1 MSPGLPL
8 RATPTDYPGVFGI
21 KTQPGG
27 LEWVTSSSWA
37 VSGKWGFLPKIGGR
51 IKEML
56 RSALTPIKWSIR
68 GPDLFFVR
76 VGVSALNLILA
87 GLGVLLAAGRIARAV
102 CVRVSAQEPVWVV
115 VENSGSAARPGGLR
129 PQLAQP
135 A

>member
-8 RATPTDYPGVFGI
+8 WATHTDYPGVFGI

-56 RSALTPIKWSIR
+56 RSALTPIKCSVR
-68 GPDLFFVR
+68 GAWFVLCPSRCFCPELDL
-76 VGVSALNLILA
+76 G
-87 GLGVLLAAGRIARAV
+87 GLRVLLAAGRIVRAV
-102 CVRVSAQEPVWVV
+102 CVRVSAQEPAQVV
-115 VENSGSAARPGGLR
+115 LENSGSAARLAGLR